1 MKRIIVLGG
10 GFAGVECVRQLE
22 KRLHDDSVDIVMI
35 SEDNFLLFTPML
47 PQVASGTI
55 QTRSVVMPIRTIIKK
70 ARFYES
76 RVKNIDPV
84 LRKVSVWGTP
94 ERHGVTLDYDYLVV
108 ALGSETN
115 FFGMSDLE
123 QNAFKMK
130 TLNDA
135 VSVRNRVIDMLE
147 QAANETEPDIKKS
160 LLTFVVVGG
169 GFAGIETA
177 GEMNDLLTDA
187 VKHYPGIKPDE
198 ISVVVLEA
206 LPSIL
211 PGFSEKLARFT
222 MNNMIGAGIDI
233 RLRTAVTGFDGNE
246 VGTKNLDTH
255 ETGSLHSKTVIWT
268 AGVTPVNTIKRSIFK
283 TERGQMVVDDH
294 MEAEGYGGVFA
305 AGDCARVVDKATG
318 RPYAPTAQLAIS
330 QAKLVAGNIMASIN
344 GDEMKEFAYK
354 PRGQMAVIGK
364 RAGIAHVFGMNIR
377 GILAWILWRNIY
389 LSKVPTLSKRIR
401 VLWDWTEDALFDRD
415 IARLKFMGRTPVKEY
430 EALNEV
436 DDFW

>member
-1 MKRIIVLGG
+1 MRRIIVLGG

-22 KRLHDDSVDIVMI
+22 KGLHDDSVDIVMI

-123 QNAFKMK
+123 TNAFKMK

-147 QAANETEPDIKKS
+147 QAANETNPDIKKS

-187 VKHYPGIKPDE
+187 VKYYSGIKLAE

-211 PGFSEKLARFT
+211 PGFSENLARFT

-246 VGTKNLDTH
+246 VGTKNLDTQ

-294 MEAEGYGGVFA
+294 MEAEGYRGVFA

-330 QAKLVAGNIMASIN
+330 QAKLVAGNIIASIK
-344 GDEMKEFAYK
+344 GDTMKKFAYK

-364 RAGIAHVFGMNIR
+364 RTGIAHVFGMNIR
-377 GILAWILWRNIY
+377 GILAWVLWRNIY

-415 IARLKFMGRTPVKEY
+415 IARLKFMGRTLVKEY

>member
-1 MKRIIVLGG
+1 MRRIIVLGG

-22 KRLHDDSVDIVMI
+22 KGLHDDSVDIVMI

-123 QNAFKMK
+123 HNAFKMK

-147 QAANETEPDIKKS
+147 QAANETNPDIKKS

-187 VKHYPGIKPDE
+187 VKYYSGIKLAE

-211 PGFSEKLARFT
+211 PGFSDNLARFT
-222 MNNMIGAGIDI
+222 MNSMIGAGIDI

-246 VGTKNLDTH
+246 VGTKNLDTQ

-294 MEAEGYGGVFA
+294 MEVEGYRGVFA
-305 AGDCARVVDKATG
+305 AGDCARVVDKATD

-330 QAKLVAGNIMASIN
+330 QAKLVAGNIIASIN
-344 GDEMKEFAYK
+344 GDEMKKFAYK

-364 RAGIAHVFGMNIR
+364 RTGIAHVFGMNIR
-377 GILAWILWRNIY
+377 GILAWVLWRNIY

>member
-1 MKRIIVLGG
+1 MRRIIVLGG
-10 GFAGVECVRQLE
+10 GFAGVECVRRLE
-22 KRLHDDSVDIVMI
+22 KGLHGDSVDIVMI

-123 QNAFKMK
+123 TNAFKMK

-135 VSVRNRVIDMLE
+135 VLVRNRVIDMLE
-147 QAANETEPDIKKS
+147 QAANETDPDVKKS

-187 VKHYPGIKPDE
+187 VKYYSGIKLAE

-211 PGFSEKLARFT
+211 PGFSESLARFT

-233 RLRTAVTGFDGNE
+233 RLRTAVTGFDGND
-246 VGTKNLDTH
+246 VGTKNLDTQ

-283 TERGQMVVDDH
+283 TERGQMVVDEH
-294 MEAEGYGGVFA
+294 LEAEGYQGVFA
-305 AGDCARVVDKATG
+305 TGDCARVVDKATG

-330 QAKLVAGNIMASIN
+330 QAKLVAGNIVASIN
-344 GDEMKEFAYK
+344 GDKMKKFAYK

-364 RAGIAHVFGMNIR
+364 RTGIAHVFGMNIR
-377 GILAWILWRNIY
+377 GILAWVLWRNIY

-415 IARLKFMGRTPVKEY
+415 IARLKFAGRTPAKEY
-430 EALNEV
+430 EELNEV